1 MSDSWSQG
9 YVSDIGYTFGYYHEL
24 NPARANFALRMQGF
38 AAPKVINACELGF
51 GQGLSI
57 NLHAAASGVHWY
69 GTDFNPAHAAFAAEL
84 GAASGASVNLAD
96 DSFEN
101 FAQRSDLPGFDFV
114 GLHGIWSWISDEN
127 RNFIVDFLRS
137 KLNVGGVL
145 YVSYN
150 TLPGWA
156 AFAPMRHLLTEH
168 AEVLGA
174 EGRGIVNR
182 INGAI
187 DFADGLL
194 KTQPTFL
201 KANPLVAER
210 VNSLKGHSRHYLAH
224 EYFNR
229 DWHPMYFATMKQ
241 WLEAAKLQFACSA
254 NLLDSIDAIQ
264 LTGEQQ
270 KFLQEVP
277 DPMFRETVRD
287 FMVNQQFRRDYWVKG
302 LRRIDQKEQ
311 YLQIRSE
318 RLVMAVP
325 RSEVQLKA
333 QGALGEASLADSVYS
348 PLFDLMSDG
357 KSRTISEIES
367 VLAPGLSFPQLLQA
381 LTVAVGQSI
390 LLPAI
395 ELEEGSTQQLAAS
408 KLNRHLIRR
417 AGGSSDV
424 QYLASVVTG
433 GGIQVNRFQQ
443 LFIDS
448 IQSGNQDPALWAS
461 DAWRVLSS
469 LGQRIIKDGATLET
483 EKENVAELERQ
494 AKVFCNLQANVL
506 GSLGVVDINKFKG

>member
-1 MSDSWSQG
+1 M
-9 YVSDIGYTFGYYHEL
+9 
-24 NPARANFALRMQGF
+24 
-38 AAPKVINACELGF
+38 
-51 GQGLSI
+51 
-57 NLHAAASGVHWY
+57 
-69 GTDFNPAHAAFAAEL
+69 
-84 GAASGASVNLAD
+84 
-96 DSFEN
+96 
-101 FAQRSDLPGFDFV
+101 
-114 GLHGIWSWISDEN
+114 
-127 RNFIVDFLRS
+127 
-137 KLNVGGVL
+137 
-145 YVSYN
+145 
-150 TLPGWA
+150 
-156 AFAPMRHLLTEH
+156 
-168 AEVLGA
+168 
-174 EGRGIVNR
+174 NR